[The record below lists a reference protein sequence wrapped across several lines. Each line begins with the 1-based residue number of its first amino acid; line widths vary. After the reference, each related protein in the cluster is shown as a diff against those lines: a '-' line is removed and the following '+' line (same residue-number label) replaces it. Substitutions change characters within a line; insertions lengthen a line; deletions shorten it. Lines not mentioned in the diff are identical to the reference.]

1 VFNYVSIYFPLA
13 ERPPQRI
20 SYFYFYQ
27 DRYAHEMVKVKF
39 RDWDVKYTHIKP
51 GEPVQVTLRGKHSNR
66 EFVGYIH
73 EITPDITPGTNFV
86 ELTLIGASYKMKQA
100 HQRVFENMTATHAV
114 REIAKP
120 YGFRIVADEHPRV
133 YPQIV
138 QAGHTDLE
146 IMTRLAKQ
154 CGYTLR
160 IEGTTLYFQSLT
172 AEFTSGRASAARF
185 DMREANNP
193 SGSTLYSFK
202 LNLGESIK
210 YVDSYKSAAQIGGV
224 DPRSNKSIIKTNPN
238 HPYVLKETSTTEFF
252 DSFSTDVVAPGP
264 AEAAY
269 EAHAIDLR
277 NRFPYRASVEVIG
290 TPSLTPDKPVYFSGL
305 NKDYDGYWIVLS
317 TIHKVVE
324 TRPNILTYTTLLEVG
339 ADSLGTAVEW
349 VDGQTITAPSA
360 AQVIPIVPGKKN
372 KPQVT
377 ASVLKVGTN
386 KTNNKG
392 FAVAKNRKVTD
403 TKGITGTIKPDAK
416 QKPVPSLWEAK
427 VKVITDSDNL
437 VAKNPKSAAVHRR
450 VSNRGD

>member
-1 VFNYVSIYFPLA
+1 
-13 ERPPQRI
+13 
-20 SYFYFYQ
+20 
-27 DRYAHEMVKVKF
+27 MVKVKF
-39 RDWDVKYTHIKP
+39 RDWDVKYTHIRP
-51 GEPVQVTLRGKHSNR
+51 GEPVQVTLRGKNSNR

-100 HQRVFENMTATHAV
+100 HQRVFENMTATRAI

-120 YGFRIVADEHPRV
+120 YGFRVVADEHMRV
-133 YPQIV
+133 YPQII

-172 AEFTSGRASAARF
+172 SEYTSGRATAARF
-185 DMREANNP
+185 VMSDANTP
-193 SGSTLYSFK
+193 TGSTIYSFK

-210 YVDSYKSAAQIGGV
+210 YADSYKSAAQIGGV
-224 DPRSNKSIIKTNPN
+224 DPRNNKSIIKTNSSRPN
-238 HPYVLKETSTTEFF
+238 VLKETSTTEFF
-252 DSFSTDVVAPGP
+252 DSFSTDVVAPSLS
-264 AEAAY
+264 AADY

-290 TPSLTPDKPVYFSGL
+290 TPSLTPDKPVYFTGL
-305 NKDYDGYWIVLS
+305 SRDYDGYWIVLS

-324 TRPNILTYTTLLEVG
+324 TRPNVLTYTTLLEVG
-339 ADSLGTAVEW
+339 ADSLGAAIEW
-349 VDGQTITAPSA
+349 VDGQIITSPRDS
-360 AQVIPIVPGKKN
+360 QIIPIVPGKKN
-372 KPQVT
+372 KPHVA

-392 FAVAKNRKVTD
+392 FAVASNRKVTD
-403 TKGITGTIKPDAK
+403 TKGITGTIKPGDK
-416 QKPVPSLWEAK
+416 KKPVPSLWEAK
-427 VKVITDSDNL
+427 IKVITDSENL
-437 VAKNPKSAAVHRR
+437 VSKNPKSAAVHKR
-450 VSNRGD
+450 VTNRGD